1 MINPDDATGNLKA
14 TYDTLQEMFQM
25 VPKLFVSQ
33 SIRPD
38 LLEPIVLY
46 IKRLMVET
54 HGLSRSTKE
63 LIAAYVSK
71 INVCAYWVD
80 AHSAMVMTQGFTQ
93 DQVKSILEDIDGSS
107 LIDDKT
113 KQILHFSEKVTR
125 HAYKV
130 TESDIKAL
138 QDIGCTEEEVFEAVA
153 VTSLFNYMDRMADA
167 LGAPVENFQEMVTS
181 MMQS

>member
-1 MINPDDATGNLKA
+1 
-14 TYDTLQEMFQM
+14 
-25 VPKLFVSQ
+25 
-33 SIRPD
+33 
-38 LLEPIVLY
+38 
-46 IKRLMVET
+46 
-54 HGLSRSTKE
+54 
-63 LIAAYVSK
+63 
-71 INVCAYWVD
+71 VD

-167 LGAPVENFQEMVTS
+167 LGAPVENFQKMVAS